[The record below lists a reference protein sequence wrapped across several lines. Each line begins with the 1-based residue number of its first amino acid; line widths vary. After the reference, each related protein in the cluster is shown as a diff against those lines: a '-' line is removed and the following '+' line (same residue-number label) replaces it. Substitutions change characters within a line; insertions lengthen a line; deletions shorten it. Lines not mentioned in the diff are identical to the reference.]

1 MVAFAWFFVV
11 LALTTIYTA
20 SLSSQLTVTRLR
32 PTITD
37 IDWLRTTNAKIGCP
51 HNSFVCRYLQDVLKF
66 KAENIRYVGREDDYP
81 GEFAVGNISAA
92 FLELPYEK
100 AFLSHYCKDYT
111 VPKDLKY
118 KGDRF
123 GGLGFVSIGTNLF
136 IFFIFIMLV
145 ECSNS

>member
-32 PTITD
+32 PNITD
-37 IDWLRTTNAKIGCP
+37 INWLKNNNVKIGCAP
-51 HNSFVCRYLQDVLKF
+51 DSFVCRYLQDVLDF
-66 KAENIRYVGREDDYP
+66 KSENIRNVSSEDEYP

-100 AFLSHYCKDYT
+100 AFLGRYCKDYT
-111 VPKDLKY
+111 VPKDMKY
-118 KGDRF
+118 IGDRF
-123 GGLGFVSIGTNLF
+123 GGLGFVSIGTNLLYL
-136 IFFIFIMLV
+136 FF
-145 ECSNS
+145 